1 MQIKQEYIE
10 HGKKLRSER
19 EANLE
24 KLKIE
29 LEAAKQRVDERKG
42 VKSIL
47 SVRTACDI
55 ACDLFVIEW

>member
-29 LEAAKQRVDERKG
+29 LEAAKQRVAERKG
-42 VKSIL
+42 VKRL
-47 SVRTACDI
+47 YTVREDGM
-55 ACDLFVIEW
+55 